1 MRPRILIPLALLAA
15 LLAWS
20 FWPLGDPSLA
30 IQFDPDATRAAREF
44 LARPPVPSATRPPN
58 VLLIVVDDL
67 GKHDTSVYSPSST
80 PTPSLEALAAGG
92 VTFAQGYVT
101 AAVCAPSRASL
112 LTGRYAQRYGF
123 ESLTHDRYPRNRLER
138 FLTHHLLSS
147 HGWQPAP
154 GPAGVPRREDLERQG
169 VPPSELLLSELLK
182 KQGYATGLFGKWHL
196 GSGADL
202 VPMRR
207 GFDAQYGFYGP
218 FTLMADPDD
227 PAYVSVRGDDVGDRF
242 QWFQGRRSNSPI
254 LRNGVPID
262 EKRYLTDAIADE
274 SIAWIETQ
282 KDEPFFAYVA
292 FNAPHAP
299 FQAPRAYVDR
309 FASEPR
315 PERRVYFAMIA
326 ALDDAIGRVL
336 ASLDRAGVAGNTLV
350 VFVSDNGGATYT
362 GVADN
367 APLADGKFSAFEGG
381 INVPFVARWPG
392 RIPAGGTYREP
403 VSTLDAFA
411 TIARAAGVE
420 LPADRAYDGV
430 DLLPH
435 LRGETPARPHE
446 ALFWRAGG
454 HRAVLAGHEKL
465 VSDTRTG
472 NRMLFDL
479 AADPS
484 EQNDRAG
491 ENPVR
496 ADELE
501 AKLRAWEA
509 ELVPPSWPS
518 LMERRFAVDGR
529 DFAFPL

>member
-1 MRPRILIPLALLAA
+1 VKRGILVLLLAA
-15 LLAWS
+15 AAVLAWVL
-20 FWPLGDPSLA
+20 WPTADPSLA
-30 IQFDPDATRAAREF
+30 IRFDADATRAARAF
-44 LARPPVPSATRPPN
+44 LARPAVPSATRPPN

-67 GKHDTSVYSPSST
+67 GKHDTSVYAPSST
-80 PTPSLEALAAGG
+80 PTPRLEALAAGG

-123 ESLTHDRYPRNRLER
+123 ESLTHDRYPRNRLEL
-138 FLTHHLLSS
+138 FLVRNLLTS
-147 HGWQPAP
+147 HGWKPVP
-154 GPAGVPRREDLERQG
+154 GARGVPLQADIERQG
-169 VPPSELLLSELLK
+169 VPPSELLLPELLK
-182 KQGYATGLFGKWHL
+182 KQGYATGIFGKWHL
-196 GSGADL
+196 GSGAEL

-207 GFDAQYGFYGP
+207 GFDAQYGFYEA

-227 PAYVSVRGDDVGDRF
+227 PAYVSVRRGDVADRF

-274 SIAWIETQ
+274 SIAWIESQ
-282 KDEPFFAYVA
+282 KDRPFFAYVA

-299 FQAPRAYVDR
+299 FQAPRAYVER
-309 FASEPR
+309 FATEPR
-315 PERRVYFAMIA
+315 ADRRVYFGMIA

-336 ASLDRAGVAGNTLV
+336 AALDRAGVAESTLV

-367 APLADGKFSAFEGG
+367 APLADGKFSNFEGG

-403 VSTLDAFA
+403 VSTLDVFA
-411 TIARAAGVE
+411 TIARAASVE
-420 LPADRAYDGV
+420 LPADRPYDGV
-430 DLLPH
+430 DLLPY
-435 LRGETPARPHE
+435 LRGETSARPHE

-454 HRAVLAGHEKL
+454 HRAVLAGREKL
-465 VSDTRTG
+465 IRDGRTG
-472 NRMLFDL
+472 SRMLFDL
-479 AADPS
+479 AADPG
-484 EQNDRAG
+484 ERNDLAS
-491 ENPVR
+491 ENPAR

-501 AKLRAWEA
+501 AELRAWEA
-509 ELVPPSWPS
+509 ELAPPSWPS
-518 LMERRFAVDGR
+518 LMERRFSVDGR